1 MFEQS
6 NFCKKCKRRAQA
18 MGMFVT
24 CTNCSSKSLL
34 KNSESR
40 FLVKAIF
47 MKEDEGKVML
57 TKPHEIFVKFCK
69 LLGKTIHDDED
80 IQLLTTSN
88 VFPIYFITLCL
99 HEATMLFLKSNSLW
113 FEFTLSFDFHHKNIF
128 SFVETYG

>member
-1 MFEQS
+1 
-6 NFCKKCKRRAQA
+6 

-88 VFPIYFITLCL
+88 VFPIYFITHCL
-99 HEATMLFLKSNSLW
+99 HEATMLFLKSNSL
-113 FEFTLSFDFHHKNIF
+113 
-128 SFVETYG
+128 